1 MDCECS
7 APDGSDSGLKCTY
20 PKCPF
25 GEWEDKQQPD
35 YKRPDDMA
43 LERICCCERPAKPLF
58 WHCGHCGEVVA
69 TPAGYFQPPKERS
82 ATKMERMVGDGLD
95 CDGDHHAR
103 WYLERVADLLGVP
116 VDERRGISP

>member
-35 YKRPDDMA
+35 YKRPDD
-43 LERICCCERPAKPLF
+43 IC
-58 WHCGHCGEVVA
+58 
-69 TPAGYFQPPKERS
+69 GYHVH
-82 ATKMERMVGDGLD
+82 ACVGLVI
-95 CDGDHHAR
+95 CD
-103 WYLERVADLLGVP
+103 WCLW
-116 VDERRGISP
+116 SK